1 MTVGRERESKGGR
14 KQGGGGG
21 RGLLPRCFNRRLEL
35 YGPYHF
41 NLASSLGHIPF
52 FSALL
57 PKNKKNKKKTLYP
70 VDIV

>member
-1 MTVGRERESKGGR
+1 MGGE
-14 KQGGGGG
+14 

-35 YGPYHF
+35 YGP
-41 NLASSLGHIPF
+41 SLGHIPF

-57 PKNKKNKKKTLYP
+57 PKNKKNKKKTPYP